1 MRRFPVLLLLAV
13 MAWPVWAA
21 KSLSVEELDLLLA
34 NNQGKPDARVAQQLA
49 EVELSERVSGVRLAK
64 WEKAFP
70 GPRTREE
77 LIRLADA
84 AAFLKTP
91 ALDTMHIVPPDSDTQ
106 ERMLELAAEYAKTA
120 FAKLPDLDATRETT
134 HLEDA
139 PTDEQTQGAS
149 WHRNPL
155 AMVSGKGEPKPMRVT
170 GTTSATVTFRD
181 GKESTEGAVEKSGT
195 GSHAAATIE
204 PSGEFG
210 TLMGVVV
217 GDATRGQ
224 VAWSHWEQT
233 SGDPMA
239 VVRYAV
245 PQDLSNLKVRVAA
258 GTKTTDAKA
267 GGTNFDEVSPAYH
280 GEIAIDPATGGI
292 SRVSVVAEMPGMY
305 EGMQAE
311 MLVEY
316 ATVTLGDR
324 TCICPVHSVVF
335 TKGPAAGAA
344 PDAQN
349 AQNEMVQTEVNDVAF
364 THYHLPGPASDAQS
378 SGAAPSAPASH

>member
-1 MRRFPVLLLLAV
+1 MAKWAAWLLLAG
-13 MAWPVWAA
+13 MAWPAWAA

-34 NNQGKPDARVAQQLA
+34 NNQGKPDAHVAQQLA
-49 EVELSERVSGVRLAK
+49 DVELAERVSPERLAR
-64 WEKAFP
+64 WEKAFA

-77 LIRLADA
+77 LMRLADA

-106 ERMLELAAEYAKTA
+106 ERMLELAADYAKTA
-120 FAKLPDLDATRETT
+120 FAKLPDFDATREMT

-139 PTDEQTQGAS
+139 ATDEQAAGSS

-155 AMVSGKGEPKPMRVT
+155 AMVSGKNEPKPLHVT

-181 GKESTEGAVEKSGT
+181 GKEIREGSGEKS
-195 GSHAAATIE
+195 AADGRSPADSNSPAVSNARLTLE

-210 TLMGVVV
+210 ALMGVVI
-217 GDATRGQ
+217 GDAARGQ

-239 VVRYAV
+239 VLHYSV
-245 PQDLSNLKVRVAA
+245 PQDRSDLKVRVAA
-258 GTKTTDAKA
+258 GAK
-267 GGTNFDEVSPAYH
+267 FDEVTPAYH
-280 GEIAIDPATGGI
+280 GEIAIDPATGSI
-292 SRVSVVAEMPGMY
+292 LRVSVVAEMPGMY
-305 EGMQAE
+305 EGMQAAT
-311 MLVEY
+311 VIEY
-316 ATVTLGDR
+316 APVTLGDH
-324 TCICPVHSVVF
+324 TCICPVHGVVF

-349 AQNEMVQTEVNDVAF
+349 AVVQTEVKDVAF
-364 THYHLPGPASDAQS
+364 THFQLPGSASSAQT
-378 SGAAPSAPASH
+378 SGAAAGPPVQH

>member
-1 MRRFPVLLLLAV
+1 MGKWAALLLLAG
-13 MAWPVWAA
+13 MAWPAWAA
-21 KSLSVEELDLLLA
+21 KSMSVEELDLLLA
-34 NNQGKPDARVAQQLA
+34 NNQGKPDAHIAQQLA
-49 EVELSERVSGVRLAK
+49 EVELSERVSAERLAR
-64 WEKAFP
+64 WEQQFA

-84 AAFLKTP
+84 AAFMKTP

-120 FAKLPDLDATRETT
+120 FATLPDFDATQETT

-139 PTDEQTQGAS
+139 ATDEQAAGAS

-155 AMVSGKGEPKPMRVT
+155 AMVSGKNEPKPLHAT
-170 GTTSATVTFRD
+170 GTTNATVTFRD
-181 GKESTEGAVEKSGT
+181 GKEMREGAGEKSAAQSQASAD
-195 GSHAAATIE
+195 SHAAMTIE

-210 TLMGVVV
+210 ALMGVVV

-224 VAWSHWEQT
+224 VTWSHWEQT

-239 VVRYAV
+239 VLRYAV

-258 GTKTTDAKA
+258 GAK
-267 GGTNFDEVSPAYH
+267 FDEVTPAYH

-292 SRVSVVAEMPGMY
+292 LRVSVMAEMPGMY
-305 EGMQAE
+305 EGMQAATV
-311 MLVEY
+311 VEY
-316 ATVTLGDR
+316 ATVTLGDHI
-324 TCICPVHSVVF
+324 CICPVHSVLF
-335 TKGPAAGAA
+335 SRGPAAGAA

-349 AQNEMVQTEVNDVAF
+349 GMVQTQVSDVAF
-364 THYHLPGPASDAQS
+364 ERYLLPGSVSSAQT
-378 SGAAPSAPASH
+378 SGAAAVPAHH